1 MWDSQEQHEQLERE
15 QRVDSLMKTEFTL
28 LRFNPRR
35 YQRGVEAAY
44 VRCVAEDIDADLWM
58 SKKDIENNIK
68 DHGPHPELER
78 ALRCYASPH
87 VAVG

>member
-1 MWDSQEQHEQLERE
+1 
-15 QRVDSLMKTEFTL
+15 MKTEFIL

-35 YQRGVEAAY
+35 HQRGVEAAY

-58 SKKDIENNIK
+58 SQKDIELNIR

-78 ALRCYASPH
+78 ALRCYSMPH
-87 VAVG
+87 VEVH